1 VVRKEKHLQVRACQ
15 GDGCITC
22 FELLATI
29 VALLLIRWHV
39 CYYYSFLHDLFLLLL
54 EWPWKLWA
62 FVMVLIPLITT
73 LVLLHLHRAFQKGL
87 LLIKILEILL
97 CIFFFVAPLAPS
109 PYFHLHHWYAGWLL
123 GMHCNF
129 DVWWSRAAMAYCWGM
144 YINGIAVYGRDP
156 VLTCEYAYFL
166 TVDQHCPYINCY
178 LEGIQTISNV
188 TNHTVVKEM
197 ITPNW
202 KNCSADSYHP

>member
-1 VVRKEKHLQVRACQ
+1 MAI
-15 GDGCITC
+15 D
-22 FELLATI
+22 
-29 VALLLIRWHV
+29 VASVLNYSSFSAILPAPLLIQYFSR
-39 CYYYSFLHDLFLLLL
+39 SFLFCFLV
-54 EWPWKLWA
+54 WPWKLWA
-62 FVMVLIPLITT
+62 FVMVLIPLIIT
-73 LVLLHLHRAFQKGL
+73 LALLHLRRAFQKGVL
-87 LLIKILEILL
+87 IIKIMEILL

-202 KNCSADSYHP
+202 RNCSADSYHP

>member
-1 VVRKEKHLQVRACQ
+1 MAIDAASVLSYSSFSAILH
-15 GDGCITC
+15 
-22 FELLATI
+22 
-29 VALLLIRWHV
+29 ALLLIQYFLR
-39 CYYYSFLHDLFLLLL
+39 SFLFCFLV
-54 EWPWKLWA
+54 WPWKLWA
-62 FVMVLIPLITT
+62 FVMVLIPLIVT
-73 LVLLHLHRAFQKGL
+73 LALLHLRRAFQKGVL
-87 LLIKILEILL
+87 LVKIMEILL

-166 TVDQHCPYINCY
+166 AVDQHCPYINCY

-202 KNCSADSYHP
+202 RNCSADSYHP

>member
-1 VVRKEKHLQVRACQ
+1 
-15 GDGCITC
+15 
-22 FELLATI
+22 
-29 VALLLIRWHV
+29 
-39 CYYYSFLHDLFLLLL
+39 
-54 EWPWKLWA
+54 
-62 FVMVLIPLITT
+62 MVLIPLITT
-73 LVLLHLHRAFQKGL
+73 LVLLHLRRALQKGV
-87 LLIKILEILL
+87 LLIKIMEILL
-97 CIFFFVAPLAPS
+97 CIMFFVAPLAPS

-166 TVDQHCPYINCY
+166 TVDQHCPYISCY
-178 LEGIQTISNV
+178 LEGIETISNV
-188 TNHTVVKEM
+188 TNQTVVKEM

-202 KNCSADSYHP
+202 RNCSADSYHP